1 MHTRTASQV
10 FVVSSFITEL
20 DPICR
25 HEEEE
30 EEEEEEEGV
39 GSAFKAI
46 KFLRSLKHSSFS
58 ILDKHVIPVAML
70 SRALCGDGR
79 EEET

>member
-1 MHTRTASQV
+1 M
-10 FVVSSFITEL
+10 VSSFITEL
-20 DPICR
+20 DPISR
-25 HEEEE
+25 RE

-58 ILDKHVIPVAML
+58 TLDKHVIPVAML
-70 SRALCGDGR
+70 LRALCGDGR